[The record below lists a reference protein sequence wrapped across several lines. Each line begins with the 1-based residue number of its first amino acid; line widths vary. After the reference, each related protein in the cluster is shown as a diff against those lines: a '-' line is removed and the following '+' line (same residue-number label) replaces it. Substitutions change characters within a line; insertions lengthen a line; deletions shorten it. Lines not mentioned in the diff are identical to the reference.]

1 MSRKPVQ
8 RGGHW
13 VLLHG
18 QGAWVSL
25 KGCWNRMTVF
35 YPWAWRG
42 NATSHGPTGCS
53 RPRFHPEHREVGIKP
68 LFAKTPPFQGWISQ
82 GMWGGAAGHRYPW
95 QWIQM
100 HAAKCKP
107 GFSGLVSTTLSLFSL
122 TLSKGLTQNRL
133 HQARDDKFIA
143 LASALLSV
151 PVTEWVWTLLSGRE
165 NLLNWVFVK
174 CYYIFRNSKYKMF
187 EVLR

>member
-1 MSRKPVQ
+1 
-8 RGGHW
+8 
-13 VLLHG
+13 
-18 QGAWVSL
+18 
-25 KGCWNRMTVF
+25 
-35 YPWAWRG
+35 
-42 NATSHGPTGCS
+42 
-53 RPRFHPEHREVGIKP
+53 
-68 LFAKTPPFQGWISQ
+68 
-82 GMWGGAAGHRYPW
+82 
-95 QWIQM
+95 M

-133 HQARDDKFIA
+133 HQAKFIA